1 MVLPAAPVAPRR
13 PAHRYLRAPVPLYF
27 PVEERVP
34 ETALHRML
42 VDRLFESVRRELGKT
57 ALISCDQFM
66 YWDPTD
72 PRLCL
77 APDLAVRLGGPPL
90 LLDTWKIWEHGAPHL
105 AVEIVSDSDASER
118 NVEQK
123 LARYRQTGVP
133 ELVCFDRNERTQP
146 LRIWDLVAGDLVER
160 DSADAEFKRCDALG
174 LYWHLPFDADER
186 CPTLRLARDRDGG
199 GLLLT
204 DAEGEAVER
213 AAKEAA
219 LAAKEAALARVAEL
233 EAELARNR

>member
-1 MVLPAAPVAPRR
+1 MVLPAFPAAPRR
-13 PAHRYLRAPVPLYF
+13 TEHRYLRTPVPLHF

-34 ETALHRML
+34 ESLVHRLL
-42 VDRLFESVRRELGKT
+42 VDRLFEIVRRELGNT

-66 YWDPTD
+66 YRDPTD
-72 PRLCL
+72 PRQCL
-77 APDLAVRLGGPPL
+77 APDLAVRLGAPPL

-133 ELVCFDRNERTQP
+133 ELVRFDRSEQARP

-160 DSADAEFKRCDALG
+160 DSADPEFKRCDALG
-174 LYWHLPFDADER
+174 LYWHLPLDPDDG

-204 DAEGEAVER
+204 GTEGEAVER
-213 AAKEAA
+213 
-219 LAAKEAALARVAEL
+219 AAKEAALARVAEL
-233 EAELARNR
+233 EAELARTGPR